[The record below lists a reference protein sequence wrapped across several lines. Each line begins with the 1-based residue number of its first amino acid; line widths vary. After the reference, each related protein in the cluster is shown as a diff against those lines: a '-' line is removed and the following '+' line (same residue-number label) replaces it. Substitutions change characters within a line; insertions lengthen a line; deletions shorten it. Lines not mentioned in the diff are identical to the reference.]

1 MTGHDDQRTIDDL
14 VYYFVEKKRL
24 TVKSYNCI
32 PSAKWDQYFAEAA
45 KLCSKYELS
54 PAIYVQKM
62 YDRMENKKQFF
73 TPEHMRGGNVEKLL
87 EDEKLSEDDTYK
99 VEITNATLDLA
110 DVWKYQHEL
119 AMRYIK
125 RGESVHS
132 VLMDSSLKFFAWYRI
147 LSTPE
152 RDAEIIR
159 KYKHIA
165 KKEMTNA
172 LQDFARQ
179 EGLDLDRILA

>member
-1 MTGHDDQRTIDDL
+1 MYDENTKRTIEDL
-14 VYYFVEKKRL
+14 IYYFVEKKRL
-24 TVKSYNCI
+24 TLKSYNYI
-32 PSAKWDQYFAEAA
+32 SSNKWDQFFEEAA
-45 KLCSKYELS
+45 KLCSKYELT
-54 PAIYVQKM
+54 PAIYIQKM
-62 YDRMENKKQFF
+62 YDRLENKKQFF
-73 TPEHMRGGNVEKLL
+73 TPEHIRGKNVERFLDNEREL
-87 EDEKLSEDDTYK
+87 NEDTYK

-125 RGESVHS
+125 RGESPHS

-152 RDAEIIR
+152 RDPEIIK

-165 KKEMTNA
+165 KKEMTSA